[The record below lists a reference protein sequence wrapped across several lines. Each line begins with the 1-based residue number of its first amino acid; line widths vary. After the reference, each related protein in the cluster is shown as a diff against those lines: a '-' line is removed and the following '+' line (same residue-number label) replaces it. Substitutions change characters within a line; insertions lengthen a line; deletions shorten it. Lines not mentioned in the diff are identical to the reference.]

1 MNPYLFSQ
9 SPACTPIITPTD
21 CGPTSAP
28 SGPVNTDP
36 PIPVAPQPNCTPVLT
51 PTDCAP
57 TQPTPGP
64 NAPADTHHGVGE
76 RVLEWM
82 NTHQHPGLRGTPGTT
97 ETGDSHVWA
106 QIGEILAG
114 TAVTLGAMA
123 TVVGVAW
130 VSASRLGWDA
140 RRVRNFAAASTVLP
154 AVAVVAQWDWR
165 APVRLLIEGAA
176 HTVDGDV
183 RAGLMALAIT
193 MVPAGLAVAAILWA
207 RYSVRVATIGKRS
220 VAATER
226 AQRRRT
232 NAKLRM
238 ARELA
243 STPTP
248 LTVLTGWIR
257 PHRWVVLGRL
267 AEEISQQGKSAAAE
281 LVAAFDTLFK
291 LAYADIRKHVM
302 VVGGPGSGKTTLL
315 SRLVIAV
322 HVAAQLRYLQAAQM
336 RPWLRTALRVTPK
349 RPLTINASC
358 KGGHEDLRVWAEQR
372 EAILATGLHP
382 SKIAMF
388 PETKLNLFGMPI
400 GSLRYVLEKLCPS
413 EKAADASQAF
423 FEQMRISLVH
433 LIVDAPDPDKGLG
446 PGQNPPANSEEFL
459 ARFDQPWLWN
469 AWGGNLLD
477 AEPGTETVESAED
490 TTSTEAADTGGA
502 PKAYLRELYAV
513 QAMVEGKQPVLP
525 AETARFS
532 NLFRE
537 LGDAFDGTTSLL
549 DKQYWFVTV
558 PGTANKSV
566 ASAQMNALIAMVEQT
581 AATKHGHVITFTIDE
596 LSRVDANVYDA
607 AEALRSQDVALILGY
622 HSFESIAA
630 TDREAARTI
639 KGCAGGV
646 IACRSE
652 GADDILKNFGTRRAI
667 EPSRHT
673 LDGKHGS
680 EGSVRMQDSFL
691 VDPNL
696 LRRIEPGDAVHVNAG
711 TARWG
716 RVARLDPKAIP
727 LLPSDPINR
736 TNGDR
741 SEGRARTVWSALIH
755 GQGDPA

>member
-1 MNPYLFSQ
+1 MNPYELIA
-9 SPACTPIITPTD
+9 SPACTPIITPAD
-21 CGPTSAP
+21 CGPLAAN
-28 SGPVNTDP
+28 PVSPT
-36 PIPVAPQPNCTPVLT
+36 PVAPQRGCTPVLT
-51 PTDCAP
+51 PGDCGPTAP
-57 TQPTPGP
+57 SSAPST
-64 NAPADTHHGVGE
+64 PADTHRGGVE
-76 RVLEWM
+76 RVLDWM
-82 NTHQHPGLRGTPGTT
+82 DTHPHPGLRGTPGAS
-97 ETGDSHVWA
+97 TGDSQVWA
-106 QIGEILAG
+106 QLGEILAG

-123 TVVGVAW
+123 TVVGIGW

-140 RRVRNFAAASTVLP
+140 RRLRNFAAASMTLP
-154 AVAVVAQWDWR
+154 VATVVAQWDWR
-165 APVRLLIEGAA
+165 APVQLLLEGAA
-176 HTVDGDV
+176 CVADGEL
-183 RAGLMALAIT
+183 RAGIAALAIT
-193 MVPAGLAVAAILWA
+193 MIPAGLMIAALLWA

-220 VAATER
+220 VSATER

-243 STPTP
+243 SAPTP
-248 LTVLTGWIR
+248 LTVVTGWIR

-267 AEEISQQGKSAAAE
+267 AEEITQQGKSAAAE
-281 LVAAFDTLFK
+281 LVASFDTLFK
-291 LAYADIRKHVM
+291 LAYADIRKHLM

-322 HVAAQLRYLQAAQM
+322 HVAAQLRYLRAAAM
-336 RPWLRTALRVTPK
+336 RPWLRTMLRVTPK
-349 RPLTINASC
+349 RPLTINTSC

-372 EAILATGLHP
+372 EAILATGMHP

-388 PETKLNLFGMPI
+388 PQTKLNLFGMPVD
-400 GSLRYVLEKLCPS
+400 SLRYVLEKLCPS
-413 EKAADASQAF
+413 EKATDAGQAF

-446 PGQNPPANSEEFL
+446 PGQNKPKNSQEFL
-459 ARFDQPWLWN
+459 DRFDQPWLWH
-469 AWGGNLLD
+469 AWGGHLLE
-477 AEPGTETVESAED
+477 AETGVETAESADEPDGGD
-490 TTSTEAADTGGA
+490 TEESKT
-502 PKAYLRELYAV
+502 PKAYLRELHAV
-513 QAMVEGKQPVLP
+513 QAMMEGKQPVLP

-537 LGDAFDGTTSLL
+537 LGDAFDGDTGLL

-622 HSFESIAA
+622 HSYESIAA

-652 GADDILKNFGTRRAI
+652 GADDILKTFGTRRAI

-696 LRRIEPGDAVHVNAG
+696 LRRIEPGDCVHVNAG

-716 RVARLDPKAIP
+716 RVARLDTNTIP
-727 LLPSDPINR
+727 LLASDPITHTSGR
-736 TNGDR
+736 GQ
-741 SEGRARTVWSALIH
+741 GRARTVWSALIH

>member
-1 MNPYLFSQ
+1 MNNYFLQ

-21 CGPTSAP
+21 CGPVTAP
-28 SGPVNTDP
+28 APTPAD
-36 PIPVAPQPNCTPVLT
+36 VAQAVPQPHCTPVLT
-51 PTDCAP
+51 PTDCGPVAPVQPSTPAAP
-57 TQPTPGP
+57 TD
-64 NAPADTHHGVGE
+64 ADSHVGD

-82 NTHQHPGLRGTPGTT
+82 DTHQPPGTST
-97 ETGDSHVWA
+97 ASGTGTDAQLWA
-106 QIGEILAG
+106 HIGAILAD
-114 TAVTLGAMA
+114 TAVSVGAMA
-123 TVVGVAW
+123 TVVGIAW

-140 RRVRNFAAASTVLP
+140 RRLRNLTAASMVMP
-154 AVAVVAQWDWR
+154 AVTVAAHWDWT
-165 APVRLLIEGAA
+165 APVHLLIEGAA
-176 HTVDGDV
+176 NTASGEIY
-183 RAGLMALAIT
+183 AGIAALAIT
-193 MVPAGLAVAAILWA
+193 AVPVGLAVATILWA

-226 AQRRRT
+226 AQRRRI

-248 LTVLTGWIR
+248 LTVVTGVGQSDRWI
-257 PHRWVVLGRL
+257 VLGRL

-281 LVAAFDTLFK
+281 LISTFDTLFK
-291 LAYADIRKHVM
+291 IAYADIRKHLL

-322 HVAAQLRYLQAAQM
+322 HVAAQLRYLKAAQM
-336 RPWLRTALRVTPK
+336 RPWMRGVLRVTPK
-349 RPLTINASC
+349 RPLSIMASC
-358 KGGHEDLRVWAEQR
+358 KGGHEDLRVYAEQR
-372 EAILATGLHP
+372 EAILAAGVHP
-382 SKIAMF
+382 SKVAMF
-388 PETKLNLFGMPI
+388 PETALNLFRGMPVD
-400 GSLRYVLEKLCPS
+400 SLRYVLDKLCPT
-413 EKAADASQAF
+413 EKAGDAAQAF

-433 LIVDAPDPDKGLG
+433 LVVDAPDPDKGLG
-446 PGQNPPANSEEFL
+446 PGENPPRNSQEFL
-459 ARFDQPWLWN
+459 DRFDQKYLWH
-469 AWGGNLLD
+469 AWGGDLLD
-477 AEPGTETVESAED
+477 VELD
-490 TTSTEAADTGGA
+490 TTATDPAPSADADGA
-502 PKAYLRELYAV
+502 VQGDGPVSYLRELYAV
-513 QAMVEGKQPVLP
+513 QASMEGKQPVLP
-525 AETARFS
+525 AESARFG

-537 LGDAFDGTTSLL
+537 LGTAFDGDTGLL
-549 DKQYWFVTV
+549 DKDYWFVTV

-581 AATKHGHVITFTIDE
+581 AATKHGRVVTFTIDE

-607 AEALRSQDVALILGY
+607 AEALRSQDVALVLGY

-652 GADDILKNFGTRRAI
+652 GADDILKTFGTRRAI

-673 LDGKHGS
+673 LGAKHGN

-727 LLPSDPINR
+727 LLASEPI
-736 TNGDR
+736 THTTAGGGD
-741 SEGRARTVWSALIH
+741 SRARGVWTALIH

>member
-1 MNPYLFSQ
+1 M
-9 SPACTPIITPTD
+9 
-21 CGPTSAP
+21 
-28 SGPVNTDP
+28 
-36 PIPVAPQPNCTPVLT
+36 
-51 PTDCAP
+51 
-57 TQPTPGP
+57 
-64 NAPADTHHGVGE
+64 
-76 RVLEWM
+76 EWM
-82 NTHQHPGLRGTPGTT
+82 DTHQHPGLRGTTGTAST
-97 ETGDSHVWA
+97 DDSHMWA
-106 QIGEILAG
+106 QIGEILAA

-130 VSASRLGWDA
+130 VSAARLGWDA
-140 RRVRNFAAASTVLP
+140 RRVRNFAVASTVLP
-154 AVAVVAQWDWR
+154 VVTVVAQWDWR
-165 APVRLLIEGAA
+165 EPLRLLLDGASRL
-176 HTVDGDV
+176 TDGEIQ
-183 RAGLMALAIT
+183 AGVAALAIT
-193 MVPAGLAVAAILWA
+193 VVPAALVVAAILWA
-207 RYSVRVATIGKRS
+207 RCSVRVATIGKRS

-248 LTVLTGWIR
+248 LTVVTGWIR
-257 PHRWVVLGRL
+257 PERWIVLGRL
-267 AEEISQQGKSAAAE
+267 AEEIGQQGKSAAAE
-281 LVAAFDTLFK
+281 LVATFDTLFK
-291 LAYADIRKHVM
+291 LAYADIRKHLM

-322 HVAAQLRYLQAAQM
+322 HVAAQLRYLQAARM
-336 RPWLRTALRVTPK
+336 RPWLRTLLRVTPK

-358 KGGHEDLRVWAEQR
+358 KGGHEDMRVWAEQR
-372 EAILATGLHP
+372 EAILATGMHP

-388 PETKLNLFGMPI
+388 PETKLALFRMPVCQ
-400 GSLRYVLEKLCPS
+400 LRYVLEKLCPT
-413 EKAADASQAF
+413 EKATDAGQAF

-433 LIVDAPDPDKGLG
+433 LIVDAPDPDKELG
-446 PGQNPPANSEEFL
+446 PGENPPTNSQEFL
-459 ARFDQPWLWN
+459 ARFDQPWLWH
-469 AWGGNLLD
+469 AWGGNLLE
-477 AEPGTETVESAED
+477 AEPGVETVESAED
-490 TTSTEAADTGGA
+490 ATAANDADASGA

-537 LGDAFDGTTSLL
+537 LGDAFDGDTSLL

-581 AATKHGHVITFTIDE
+581 AATKHGHVITCTIDE

-622 HSFESIAA
+622 HSFESIAP

-696 LRRIEPGDAVHVNAG
+696 LRRIEPGDCVHVNAG
-711 TARWG
+711 IARWG
-716 RVARLDPKAIP
+716 RVARLDAKAIP
-727 LLPSDPINR
+727 LLASEPINHTSGGR
-736 TNGDR
+736 GK
-741 SEGRARTVWSALIH
+741 GRARTVWSALIH